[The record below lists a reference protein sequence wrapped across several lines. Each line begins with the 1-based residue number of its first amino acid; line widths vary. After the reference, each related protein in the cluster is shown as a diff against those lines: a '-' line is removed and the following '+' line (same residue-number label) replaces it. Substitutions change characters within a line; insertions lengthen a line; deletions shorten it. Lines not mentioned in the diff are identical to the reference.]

1 MSKKLAGFSPARKFS
16 WNSEAESEGI
26 WREAFGG
33 TARLKVARFNNPAHT
48 AMRSEHEEVLKN
60 RESEEGLR
68 VLALIRNQAMA
79 SHILKGWEGIQ
90 DEDGKELPFSVEA
103 AEDLMTR
110 FEEFG
115 NTVFQ
120 LSLDAEQYRK
130 YREDD
135 AVKNCPSACAGKRPT
150 GRPCPACAA

>member
-16 WNSEAESEGI
+16 WNHEAESEGV

-48 AMRSEHEEVLKN
+48 AMLRKLRSEHEEALKN
-60 RESEEGLR
+60 PESEEGQR
-68 VLALIRNQAMA
+68 VLALIGNQAMA
-79 SHILKGWEGIQ
+79 AHILKGWEGIQ
-90 DEDGKELPFSVEA
+90 DEEGKELPFSVEA
-103 AEDLMTR
+103 AEYLMNR

-135 AVKNCPSACAGKRPT
+135 AVKN
-150 GRPCPACAA
+150 